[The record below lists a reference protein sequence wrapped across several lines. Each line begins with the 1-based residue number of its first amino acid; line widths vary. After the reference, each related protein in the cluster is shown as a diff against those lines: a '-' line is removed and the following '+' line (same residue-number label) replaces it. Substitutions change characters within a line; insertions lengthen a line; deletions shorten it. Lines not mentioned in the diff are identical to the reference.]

1 MSDEYAFVVA
11 AYVDLA
17 AADADYSAVHQLFS
31 GFDTSIAFDA
41 VTVGRKASGEIR
53 FGQRPA
59 GDRSPDG
66 PSWSLAEGLAAAL
79 FPSVGADAPTTQLA
93 AREILSAVSGEVS
106 RRLGRDA
113 LRDLGAHLD
122 GSAAAPVVAA
132 AAGSREPSWRGTDQG
147 TFGDDANRTRR
158 CCPDRPNESIRAAD
172 RVAPT
177 RLMRHDRVADVRVA
191 VLSAAPQS
199 LRYPRIRALATA
211 SCRPWT
217 LSLS

>member
-11 AYVDLA
+11 TYVDLA

-31 GFDTSIAFDA
+31 GLQPSIAFDA

-59 GDRSPDG
+59 RDRGPDG

-79 FPSVGADAPTTQLA
+79 FPSVGADAPATQLA

-122 GSAAAPVVAA
+122 GSAAALVVAA
-132 AAGSREPSWRGTDQG
+132 ASAHENRVGEALTRARSMMTRTAPVDVVLIDRTSR
-147 TFGDDANRTRR
+147 
-158 CCPDRPNESIRAAD
+158 
-172 RVAPT
+172 
-177 RLMRHDRVADVRVA
+177 
-191 VLSAAPQS
+191 SAQLIAS
-199 LRYPRIRALATA
+199 PR
-211 SCRPWT
+211 SG
-217 LSLS
+217 

>member
-1 MSDEYAFVVA
+1 MHPLGAIECAVGRGESNRWSSRPRPRVQEAAMSDEYAFVVA
-11 AYVDLA
+11 TYVDLA
-17 AADADYSAVHQLFS
+17 AADADHSAVHQLVS
-31 GFDTSIAFDA
+31 GFDPSIAFDA
-41 VTVGRKASGEIR
+41 SCRGPVPVGRRRCSGNAVGGTRDPQRRVRRGVASP
-53 FGQRPA
+53 RP
-59 GDRSPDG
+59 RC
-66 PSWSLAEGLAAAL
+66 AER
-79 FPSVGADAPTTQLA
+79 PRRAP
-93 AREILSAVSGEVS
+93 
-106 RRLGRDA
+106 RRLGSR
-113 LRDLGAHLD
+113 
-122 GSAAAPVVAA
+122 
-132 AAGSREPSWRGTDQG
+132 AGGRRRVRSREPSWRGTDQG

-177 RLMRHDRVADVRVA
+177 QLMRQDRVADVRVA